1 MSSIKVV
8 LRKKPNKEGLFPLC
22 IRVTKDRK
30 TTYIFSGQYINEKD
44 WDNSL
49 SKVKKSHPNSIRLN
63 NLLIKKLSETNDK
76 LIEIESSNSP
86 TSQYVIK
93 QKLKNKISKITVKNL
108 FDQYLKLIEKSERIS
123 QLAPEKSRI
132 ANLLSFIGQ
141 NDLFIEDISESFIN
155 RFKIYLKID
164 KRISP
169 RSIVNHLIT
178 LRTVY
183 NIAIKEGYVDSK
195 HYPFGKGK
203 IQIKLPE
210 SNKIGFSIDEVKLLE
225 SLPTDILVP
234 KYHAKNVWLIAFYF
248 AGMRVSDVLQMKWK
262 DIIDDRL
269 FYTMGKNKKVLSLT
283 IPNKALILI
292 NLYKNNVL
300 ENEFVFPE
308 LNGCNNDDLKKLRV
322 KINTSVKKFNKHLK
336 KLCSDIGIN
345 KNISMHI
352 ARHTFGNISGDKI
365 PIQML
370 QKLYRHTS
378 ITTTI
383 NYQGNFLHK
392 EADEALNSVIDF

>member
-1 MSSIKVV
+1 MASIKIV
-8 LRKKPNKEGLFPLC
+8 LRKKSNKEGLFPLC

-30 TTYIFSGQYINEKD
+30 TTFIFTGQYINEKD
-44 WDNSL
+44 WDNNL
-49 SKVKKSHPNSIRLN
+49 SKVKKSHPNSNRLN
-63 NLLIKKLSETNDK
+63 NFLIKKLSETNEK
-76 LIEIESSNSP
+76 LIEIESSNPLS
-86 TSQYVIK
+86 SQYILK

-108 FDQYLKLIEKSERIS
+108 FEQYIKLIEKSERVS

-132 ANLLSFIGQ
+132 SNLLSFIGN
-141 NDLFIEDISESFIN
+141 NDLYIEDITESFIN
-155 RFKIYLKID
+155 KFKIYLKID
-164 KRISP
+164 KRIGP

-178 LRTVY
+178 LRTIY
-183 NIAIKEGYVDSK
+183 NMAIKEGYVDLK

-210 SNKIGFSIDEVKLLE
+210 SNKIGLNIDEVKTLE
-225 SLPTDILVP
+225 SLPTDITTP

-248 AGMRVSDVLQMKWK
+248 AGMRVSDVLQIKWDK
-262 DIIDDRL
+262 IIDDRL
-269 FYTMGKNKKVLSLT
+269 FYTMGKNNKVLSLT
-283 IPNKALILI
+283 IPKKALNLI
-292 NLYKNNVL
+292 NLYKNSIP

-308 LNGCNNDDLKKLRV
+308 LFGCKSQDIKKTRV
-322 KINTSVKKFNKHLK
+322 RINTSVKKFNKHLK
-336 KLCSDIGIN
+336 KLFIEIGIN

-383 NYQGNFLHK
+383 NYQGNFMHK
-392 EADEALNSVIDF
+392 DADDALNSVIDF